1 MAEEKQLELDAALS
15 QAAHAGDEAEVL
27 RLLDA
32 GANPD
37 YRSDD
42 IFGFTVLIR
51 AAKENHCGVMRLL
64 AERGANIGGRCNSGW
79 SPAHWSASY
88 GRLEALRLLVQLGA
102 DVSKRT
108 GEGWTAMDVAKQ
120 KNKAQVVDYLASLS
134 SP

>member
-27 RLLDA
+27 RLL
-32 GANPD
+32 D